1 MKFIKNKKLIKKC
14 FKNWKHSI
22 NYNQIDIKKDMFNK
36 VNIIKILKNTVG
48 IKKKLLKK
56 YFDILIIR
64 LNIKYVF
71 HMNIKCQNIY
81 NK

>member
-1 MKFIKNKKLIKKC
+1 MKNKKLIKKY
-14 FKNWKHSI
+14 FKNWKCSL
-22 NYNQIDIKKDMFNK
+22 NSNQIDFEKDLFNK

-56 YFDILIIR
+56 YFDIFIIR